1 MYALDQNAA
10 READSFGSYLTET
23 GKYIGAFTR
32 AEKLISKNKGT
43 HGIGFTFESAG
54 QTTRFDVW
62 TMNAQ
67 NEHLSG
73 FKAINALMAC
83 MSLRGIKPAPGQVER
98 YNWDTQQKETVQAEV
113 FPDLVGKPV
122 GLVLQKTE
130 YEKMRDGHKT
140 GETGWRLELVAP
152 FRAADEFTASEI
164 LDRKTKPEKLAAI
177 IAVLSDRPLKS
188 RPAQQSR
195 AHDDVNAQA
204 QHATTRSAGS
214 GFEDMDD
221 DVPFRDPV
229 SYRGAHLVM

>member
-73 FKAINALMAC
+73 YKTINAIMAC
-83 MSLRGIKPAPGQVER
+83 MSLRGIRPVPGQVDR

-188 RPAQQSR
+188 RPTQQSR

-214 GFEDMDD
+214 GFEDMDSD
-221 DVPFRDPV
+221 IPFRDPV
-229 SYRGAHLVM
+229 SYRGAHLVL

>member
-1 MYALDQNAA
+1 MYQLDSNAA
-10 READSFGSYLTET
+10 READSFGSYLTDT
-23 GKYIGAFTR
+23 GKYIGTFTR

-43 HGIGFTFESAG
+43 HGIGFTFESNK
-54 QTTRFDVW
+54 QTTRFDIW

-73 FKAINALMAC
+73 FKAINAIMAC

-98 YNWDTQQKETVQAEV
+98 YNWDTQQKETVQADV
-113 FPDLVGKPV
+113 FPELVGKPV

-130 YEKMRDGHKT
+130 YEKMRDGIKT

-177 IAVLSDRPLKS
+177 IAVLSDRPLKA
-188 RPAQQSR
+188 RPA
-195 AHDDVNAQA
+195 AQPA
-204 QHATTRSAGS
+204 RQGASTPPAGHPAGGS
-214 GFEDMDD
+214 GFDDMDND
-221 DVPFRDPV
+221 IPF
-229 SYRGAHLVM
+229 

>member
-1 MYALDQNAA
+1 MYALDQTAA

-23 GKYIGAFTR
+23 GKYIGTFTR

-43 HGIGFTFESAG
+43 HGIGFTFECNG

-62 TMNAQ
+62 TING
-67 NEHLSG
+67 EGKHLSG
-73 FKAINALMAC
+73 FKAVNAIMAC
-83 MSLRGIKPAPGQVER
+83 MSLRGIKEASGQVER
-98 YNWDTQQKETVQAEV
+98 YNWDTQQKETVNAEI
-113 FPDLVGKPV
+113 FPDLMGKPV

-221 DVPFRDPV
+221 DIPFRDPA
-229 SYRGAHLVM
+229 SYRGAHLVL

>member
-1 MYALDQNAA
+1 MYALDQTAA

-23 GKYIGAFTR
+23 GKYIGTFTR

-73 FKAINALMAC
+73 YKTINAIMAC
-83 MSLRGIKPAPGQVER
+83 MSLRGIRPVPGQVER

-113 FPDLVGKPV
+113 FPELVGKPV

-188 RPAQQSR
+188 RPVQQSR

-214 GFEDMDD
+214 GFDDMDD
-221 DVPFRDPV
+221 DVPFRDPM